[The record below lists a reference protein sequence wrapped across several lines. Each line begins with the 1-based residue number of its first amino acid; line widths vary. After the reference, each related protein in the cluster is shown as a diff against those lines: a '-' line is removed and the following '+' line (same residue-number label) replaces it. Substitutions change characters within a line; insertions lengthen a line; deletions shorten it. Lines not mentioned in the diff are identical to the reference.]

1 MIGVS
6 IRFHRICAEITD
18 AHCETKRRLYLRAAR
33 FCDIKKIAFG
43 IRRKKQK
50 MKRFLTV
57 CGLVLCLCLTV
68 TGCNKESKITLGDY
82 KGITYTPVSTE
93 VQDKEIQA
101 ALNKVISDAT
111 TYKTDESRAGTP
123 VKDGDWLLLDYSGSL
138 KETGEVF
145 SGGTARDQRLQ
156 IGSGKFIPGFEDAL
170 IGKLVGES
178 TSISVTFPEN
188 YAVNSAMAGKE
199 AVFAVTVK
207 EVQIPQIPELT
218 DELVSKHTDG
228 VHKTIESYK
237 EYLTEY
243 LKQDKEAAAK
253 EAITAEVMEKVIA
266 NTTFDRINKKDV
278 DEYYD
283 SVISYYNTI
292 AMHFGVTLESYVS
305 YYYDKSLDEFYKEVE
320 KIAED
325 TIKEQLVLDAI
336 IEKEGISLSDE
347 KYQELVKDY
356 MEQYEYT
363 DQKEFE
369 TDYTVE
375 NLRQS
380 MLYDLAI
387 EFILDNA
394 VPAEES

>member
-1 MIGVS
+1 
-6 IRFHRICAEITD
+6 
-18 AHCETKRRLYLRAAR
+18 
-33 FCDIKKIAFG
+33 
-43 IRRKKQK
+43 
-50 MKRFLTV
+50 MKRFLTA
-57 CGLVLCLCLTV
+57 CGLVLCLCLTA

-138 KETGEVF
+138 KETGEMF

-266 NTTFDRINKKDV
+266 NTTFDRINQKDV

-320 KIAED
+320 KIAKD
-325 TIKEQLVLDAI
+325 TIKEQLVLDAV
-336 IEKEGISLSDE
+336 IEKEGITLSDE